1 MANIITQA
9 QYNTSQQT
17 IRNTYLKINL
27 LNFDYLTVDSLE
39 GSVVTG
45 SIQINSDSD
54 IRRTCDISIV
64 VTNSSFDVAPG
75 GKIWLDKLIQIY
87 VGVVPSDK
95 KDIEWTNLGIYLI
108 NQPSYQYDATT
119 HTLTFQGVDLMA
131 KLTGLRYGYLSG
143 VTYKVPVGSNVKDVI
158 ISVLKENGFNKYVV
172 SECYNDNGDIQE
184 VPYDME
190 YEMGSSWYDILSG
203 LRDIL
208 PNYQI
213 YFDVD
218 GVFHYETIPYTDNE
232 PIMIDDNVW
241 NENVLSENINVD
253 FESIKNS
260 IEVYGK
266 THDINNYPSDIVVEG
281 SNIKLTIGTIV
292 KLEEYTMIGFML
304 KQDVTGFITIQVNDF
319 PMSDLVDAYGYQ
331 IFDLAKD
338 EYWVARYTSDGKWE
352 FLGHQQASGAYKDEN
367 PESPFYVENQS
378 GEIKLVLYGGNYEH
392 IYSDDLAEQRAK
404 FEIYQ
409 RCRLNDAVEIT
420 CVPIYWADVNW
431 MVNYTPLDTTE
442 EKQYMIKSINT
453 DLTYNGTQSIHMISY
468 YPYYEASRK
477 AKAYENIRILSSVS
491 ADYRIFETGVLNGKM
506 TIKHLADGEEIN
518 FIDFSAGNILKITSV
533 IAADS
538 STLENVS
545 YKENINI
552 KDSADGQAVIVDK
565 VSREQF
571 INIINNILNGVPLT
585 LEPIKYTEAI
595 EISQS
600 IPKSDAVNLEPTE
613 YNEEIN
619 FKFSVPNA
627 DNVNLI
633 PFEQSGNV
641 DFSESSAGEYSDCV
655 GGNTSG
661 IINITC
667 KGLSEDTYVENNNVN
682 HVVDIKHNIIT
693 TVLEYIT
700 PNIQSIMDFKCLCA
714 AEAYKEEPE
723 KTRVGMFIE
732 GSLEELTEAD
742 FGNLTTLP
750 EGTLSYMVGYDK
762 NADSVVV
769 DNKLSKIYIPNT
781 ITAIGDNSFIES
793 SYNYLSMSN
802 SVSNMYTNWFLFS
815 MGNAILD
822 CTKYTSVPTLTKGSA
837 EKMAVSK
844 IIVPE
849 SLLSSWKSA
858 TNWSAMADI
867 IVSE

>member
-9 QYNTSQQT
+9 QYNTMQQT
-17 IRNTYLKINL
+17 IRDTYLKINL
-27 LNFDYLTVDSLE
+27 LDFNYLTVDTIEGNVIS
-39 GSVVTG
+39 GSV
-45 SIQINSDSD
+45 QINSDSD

-158 ISVLKENGFNKYVV
+158 IAILKENGFNKYVV

-266 THDINNYPSDIVVEG
+266 THDINNYPSDIIVEG

-319 PMSDLVDAYGYQ
+319 PVSDLVDAYGYQ

-338 EYWVARYTSDGKWE
+338 EYWVARYTNDGKWE

-378 GEIKLVLYGGNYEH
+378 GEIKLVLYGGNYEN

-409 RCRLNDAVEIT
+409 RCRLNDTVEIT

-453 DLTYNGTQSIHMISY
+453 DLTYSGTQSIHMISY

-491 ADYRIFETGVLNGKM
+491 ADYRIFETGVLNGKIA
-506 TIKHLADGEEIN
+506 IKHLAEGEEIN

-533 IAADS
+533 IAAGS

-565 VSREQF
+565 VSRKQF
-571 INIINNILNGVPLT
+571 INIINNVLNGVPLT
-585 LEPIKYTEAI
+585 LEPVKYTEAI
-595 EISQS
+595 GISQS
-600 IPKSDAVNLEPTE
+600 IPKSDTANLEPTE

-641 DFSESSAGEYSDCV
+641 NFSKSSAGEYSDCV

-661 IINITC
+661 IINIAC
-667 KGLSEDTYVENNNVN
+667 KGLSEDTYVENINVN
-682 HVVDIKHNIIT
+682 HVIDIKHDIIT

-700 PNIQSIMDFKCLCA
+700 PNIQSIVDFKYLCA

-742 FGNLTTLP
+742 FGNLTSLP
-750 EGTLSYMVGYDK
+750 EKTLSYMVGEGK
-762 NADSVVV
+762 NSDSFVV

-781 ITAIGDNSFIES
+781 ITAIGDSSFIAS
-793 SYNYLSMSN
+793 SYNYVLMSN
-802 SVSNMYTNWFLFS
+802 GVSNMYTLWFAFS
-815 MGNAILD
+815 IGNAILD
-822 CTKYTSVPTLTKGSA
+822 CTKYTSVPTLTKGSVG
-837 EKMAVSK
+837 KMTVSK

>member
-9 QYNTSQQT
+9 QYNTTQQT
-17 IRNTYLKINL
+17 IRDTYLKINL
-27 LNFDYLTVDSLE
+27 LDFNYLTVDTIEGNVIS
-39 GSVVTG
+39 GSV
-45 SIQINSDSD
+45 QINSDSD

-87 VGVVPSDK
+87 VGVIPSDK
-95 KDIEWTNLGIYLI
+95 NEIEWTNLGIYLI

-143 VTYKVPVGSNVKDVI
+143 VTYKVPVGSNVKNVI
-158 ISVLKENGFNKYVV
+158 IAILKENGFNKYVV

-232 PIMIDDNVW
+232 PIMINDDIW

-266 THDINNYPSDIVVEG
+266 THDINNYPSNIVVEG
-281 SNIKLTIGTIV
+281 GAIKLTIGTIV

-304 KQDVTGFITIQVNDF
+304 SQDVTGFITIQVNDF
-319 PMSDLVDAYGYQ
+319 PASDLVDAYGYQ

-352 FLGHQQASGAYKDEN
+352 FLGHQQASGSYKDEN

-378 GEIKLVLYGGNYEH
+378 GEIKLVLYGGNYEN

-409 RCRLNDAVEIT
+409 RCRLNDTVEIT
-420 CVPIYWADVNW
+420 CIPIYWADVNW
-431 MVNYTPLDTTE
+431 MVHYTPLDTTE

-491 ADYRIFETGVLNGKM
+491 ADYRIFETGILNGKIA
-506 TIKHLADGEEIN
+506 IKHLTDGEEIN
-518 FIDFSAGNILKITSV
+518 FIDFSVGNILKITSV

-538 STLENVS
+538 STLENVA

-552 KDSADGQAVIVDK
+552 KDSADGQSVIVDK
-565 VSREQF
+565 VSRKQF
-571 INIINNILNGVPLT
+571 INIINNVLNCVPLT

-595 EISQS
+595 GINQS
-600 IPKSDAVNLEPTE
+600 IPKSDAANLEPTE
-613 YNEEIN
+613 YNEEVN

-633 PFEQSGNV
+633 PFEQTGNV
-641 DFSESSAGEYSDCV
+641 NFSESGAGEYSDCV

-661 IINITC
+661 IINIVC
-667 KGLSEDTYVENNNVN
+667 KGLSENTYVENININ
-682 HVVDIKHNIIT
+682 HIIDIKHDIIT

-700 PNIQSIMDFKCLCA
+700 PNIQSVIDFKCLCA

-742 FGNLTTLP
+742 FGDLTSLP
-750 EGTLSYMVGYDK
+750 EYTFSLMTNS
-762 NADSVVV
+762 
-769 DNKLSKIYIPNT
+769 KLSKIYI
-781 ITAIGDNSFIES
+781 
-793 SYNYLSMSN
+793 SN
-802 SVSNMYTNWFLFS
+802 SIVSIAKKSFFASDIGYIKMSKNVSTMYTDWFLLWS
-815 MGNAILD
+815 VAVVLD
-822 CTKYTSVPTLTKGSA
+822 CTNYSTVPTLTKDGESTIYVG
-837 EKMAVSK
+837 KV
-844 IIVPE
+844 IVPE
-849 SLLSSWKSA
+849 QLLSDWKA
-858 TNWSAMADI
+858 AANWSEIADK
-867 IVSE
+867 IVSG